1 MDKELKYIPPLVS
14 GNRFK
19 EYSDQHKTLGKAN
32 LDVGGYIR
40 VSTAKES
47 QKSSIE
53 NQKKILK
60 EWASINGYNL
70 IRFYVDVKSGAYS
83 YYRNEMQQ
91 LKEDIKRGI
100 IQGIISKEIART
112 SRDIMDILELKRSL
126 GDYGAFFISLKENY
140 DSRTDDDEFLLVIH
154 AGLAQKERK
163 TTASR
168 VKVTQ
173 LLKAKEGKTNVASP
187 AFGYM
192 LTPDKQHLMVN
203 EETSKIYRLIVERF
217 LEGWGQL
224 KICKYLNSKGVP
236 SKRSEKWHTN
246 SIRTIL
252 TNPVYLGITIYNATT
267 LVRDSTGRQKR
278 VVRPE
283 SEWIIR
289 HDTHEPLITT
299 EEYEKVQEIIKERKE
314 KDNKEWTCEKKY
326 LLSGFLFC
334 SVCNGKIYGGKQPSK
349 AKNPNEPYYFYYVD
363 QNRYGICDTKTKY
376 WDMKKVD
383 SLVLEHLKNFFKDKK
398 LLEERIRSKQ
408 YLFDKNLVEEKKARE
423 ELQKNLDK
431 INVAIRKQQEAFEG
445 EAISI
450 DEYRTRMF
458 ELREKKNELNEKID
472 ALNKKLERSD
482 SLETKFYNVLDK
494 VIVLIENLDKL
505 DYNLKE
511 TVLKKLV
518 KRIFISS
525 DYSLKFEYTFEED

>member
-1 MDKELKYIPPLVS
+1 MDREIKYVPPLVS

-19 EYSDQHKTLGKAN
+19 EYNDQHKTLGKCN

-70 IRFYVDVKSGAYS
+70 VRFYIDVKSGAYS
-83 YYRNEMQQ
+83 YLRNEMQQ
-91 LKEDIKRGI
+91 LREDIKKGI
-100 IQGIISKEIART
+100 INGVISKEIART

-192 LTPDKQHLMVN
+192 LTPDKQYLMVN
-203 EETSKIYRLIVERF
+203 DETSKIYRLIVEKF

-224 KICKYLNSKGVP
+224 KICKYLNSQGIP
-236 SKRSEKWHTN
+236 SKRGEKWHTN

-267 LVRDSTGRQKR
+267 MVRDSTGRQKR
-278 VVRPE
+278 LVRPE

-289 HDTHEPLITT
+289 HNTHEPLITN
-299 EEYEKVQEIIKERKE
+299 EEYEKVQQIINERKE
-314 KDNKEWTCEKKY
+314 KDSKEWSCEKKY
-326 LLSGFLFC
+326 LLSGFLYC

-349 AKNPNEPYYFYYVD
+349 AKNPKEPYYFYYVD
-363 QNRYGICDTKTKY
+363 QNRYGICDTKSKY
-376 WDMKKVD
+376 WDMGKVD
-383 SLVLEHLKNFFKDKK
+383 SLVMEHLKNFFKDRE
-398 LLEERIRSKQ
+398 LLEESIRAKQ
-408 YLFDKNLVEEKKARE
+408 YLFDKKLIQEKKLRE
-423 ELQKNLDK
+423 ELQKSLDK
-431 INVAIRKQQEAFEG
+431 INVAIRKQQEAFES
-445 EAISI
+445 EVILI
-450 DEYRTRMF
+450 DEYKVRMS
-458 ELREKKNELNEKID
+458 ELREKKNELIQKID
-472 ALNKKLERSD
+472 VLNKKLEKSD
-482 SLETKFYNVLDK
+482 SIDIKLNTILDK
-494 VIVLIENLDKL
+494 VIGLIENLDKL

-511 TVLKKLV
+511 VVLKKLV
-518 KRIFISS
+518 KRIFISA
-525 DYSLKFEYTFEED
+525 DYSLKFDYTFEED